1 MKLEKKYGL
10 FTAIGMVVGIVIGS
24 GVFFKAQSVLDKTG
38 GNVSL
43 GILAWI
49 IGGIV
54 IVSCACTF
62 AIIATKYERV
72 NGLVDYSEAIVGKK
86 YAYFIGWFAAT
97 IYYPTLTSVLSW
109 LCARYTGELLGPGW
123 ELTSNNV
130 MVLGYVFMIATF
142 ALNAVAPRLA
152 GKYQVSTTFIKLIP
166 LILMAVVGI
175 VYGLVK
181 TQVHF
186 EVVNGEVV
194 NTGTNQMQI
203 LLENFSVKSKGGAAV
218 LFGAVVST
226 AFAYDGWIVATSIN
240 AELKDAKKNLP
251 LALFLGSIIIIVIY
265 ILYYLGV
272 AGGATVDVLIKGGA
286 GFAFKEIFGNFVGTI
301 LTVFIVVSCMGTLNG
316 LMIASA
322 RGFYSIAERNH
333 GPKPEVLKQIDPKT
347 NVPTNSAVFGLL
359 TASIWYAFFFGANLS
374 GQNWFGIFAFDS
386 SELPIVTV
394 YSMYIPIFFM
404 MIVKERKNFGVFKGI
419 ILPIIAIVSCIFMII
434 AAVISH
440 KLDVVFYLIV
450 FAVIMICGM
459 FFYRKKEANEETIKI
474 E

>member
-10 FTAIGMVVGIVIGS
+10 LTAIGMVVGIVIGS

-62 AIIATKYERV
+62 AVIATKYERV
-72 NGLVDYSEAIVGKK
+72 NGLVDYSEAMVGKK
-86 YAYFIGWFAAT
+86 YAYFIGWFATT

-142 ALNAVAPRLA
+142 ALNAVAPKLA

-186 EVVNGEVV
+186 EVINGEVV
-194 NTGTNQMQI
+194 NIIPHLGLVLKI
-203 LLENFSVKSKGGAAV
+203 VKSPIG
-218 LFGAVVST
+218 L
-226 AFAYDGWIVATSIN
+226 
-240 AELKDAKKNLP
+240 
-251 LALFLGSIIIIVIY
+251 IIIGGLSIFLL
-265 ILYYLGV
+265 ILSY
-272 AGGATVDVLIKGGA
+272 
-286 GFAFKEIFGNFVGTI
+286 
-301 LTVFIVVSCMGTLNG
+301 
-316 LMIASA
+316 
-322 RGFYSIAERNH
+322 
-333 GPKPEVLKQIDPKT
+333 
-347 NVPTNSAVFGLL
+347 
-359 TASIWYAFFFGANLS
+359 
-374 GQNWFGIFAFDS
+374 
-386 SELPIVTV
+386 
-394 YSMYIPIFFM
+394 
-404 MIVKERKNFGVFKGI
+404 
-419 ILPIIAIVSCIFMII
+419 
-434 AAVISH
+434 
-440 KLDVVFYLIV
+440 
-450 FAVIMICGM
+450 
-459 FFYRKKEANEETIKI
+459 KKEKKEETSEIDSIKEEI
-474 E
+474 ERLKKEVKS